1 MTPLSW
7 IRLLTAENQRGNLEN
22 RRELCL
28 SADQA
33 LRDSCYLDQPAV
45 LPDQF
50 LHDRASACRAL
61 LYAWNCVKR
70 FRWNCPCGGDRA
82 SGFRNRSGAPV
93 RRIGTMGKVKYHQ
106 KKAAKND
113 VSSFTAFFFYRSIL
127 FMIISTHWSI
137 PNMLLFNTRS

>member
-1 MTPLSW
+1 MTRSSW
-7 IRLLTAENQRGNLEN
+7 TAFLRQRHQGRDLED
-22 RRELCL
+22 RGLCL
-28 SADQA
+28 SADWA
-33 LRDSCYLDQPAV
+33 LCKAALGRPAV

-93 RRIGTMGKVKYHQ
+93 RRIGTMGKVKCHQ
-106 KKAAKND
+106 KKLRKMMFHL
-113 VSSFTAFFFYRSIL
+113 SQLFSFYRSIL

>member
-1 MTPLSW
+1 MTRSSW
-7 IRLLTAENQRGNLEN
+7 IRLLTAEAP
-22 RRELCL
+22 RERSGRSRTVIYPLIKLCAKLL
-28 SADQA
+28 SDDP
-33 LRDSCYLDQPAV
+33 LF
-45 LPDQF
+45 F
-50 LHDRASACRAL
+50 LISSYTTGLAACRAL
-61 LYAWNCVKR
+61 LYARNCVKR

-93 RRIGTMGKVKYHQ
+93 RRIGTMGKVKCHQ